1 MLTTRI
7 LPVLLVAVVVVV
19 VIGYATGVLGG
30 SGMSLPF
37 GLSPTPVPTP
47 VPTATPV
54 PTGTPDVVP
63 SGAVE
68 TPTPVPVPTWETVP
82 ISSQVN
88 EVLTPTPVSTPGT
101 AVPTASPTERAYY
114 VHMDDTMKYN
124 TSTSRMFEVDIVQ
137 VPFLVYFSFNPGTVK
152 KSYVSKDSTSSNT
165 VRYEDWNPATG
176 KYETWSR
183 TESKYVVRS
192 TDVIDPNAWFRVD
205 IIRIYED
212 SDAYAAAVAAGGGRE
227 KLAEKKLLYGDTG
240 IIVRQDGYARGY
252 SSEVE
257 KELKVLSPGQYLVKV
272 TGNQI
277 VANIQMLSP

>member
-7 LPVLLVAVVVVV
+7 LSGLLVVAVAVV
-19 VIGYATGVLGG
+19 VIGYATGVG
-30 SGMSLPF
+30 LPF
-37 GLSPTPVPTP
+37 GLSPTS

-54 PTGTPDVVP
+54 PTETPDVVP
-63 SGAVE
+63 SGAAE
-68 TPTPVPVPTWETVP
+68 TPTPVPVPTRETVS
-82 ISSQVN
+82 ISSQVH
-88 EVLTPTPVSTPGT
+88 EVLMPTPERTPGT
-101 AVPTASPTERAYY
+101 AVPAVSPTGRAYY

-124 TSTSRMFEVDIVQ
+124 TSTSRMFEVDVVQ

-152 KSYVSKDSTSSNT
+152 KSYVSKDSTSLNT
-165 VRYEDWNPATG
+165 VRYEVWNPKTG
-176 KYETWSR
+176 KYESR
-183 TESKYVVRS
+183 SETQSKYVVRS

-227 KLAEKKLLYGDTG
+227 KLAGKNLLYGEDG
-240 IIVRQDGYARGY
+240 IVVQQDGYARGY